1 MKLNEL
7 TLKELIKLKSDIE
20 EEIEKRTK
28 TKCEPYQLTLYY
40 DKFRGSGKCWVAEV
54 DRKTKKILRFVN
66 TESNVKEETYK
77 GYKVY
82 LLNDGYYL
90 SNEYK
95 TRSSDERI
103 YFEIVNGEYI
113 AE

>member
-1 MKLNEL
+1 MKI
-7 TLKELIKLKSDIE
+7 IK
-20 EEIEKRTK
+20 
-28 TKCEPYQLTLYY
+28 
-40 DKFRGSGKCWVAEV
+40 
-54 DRKTKKILRFVN
+54 
-66 TESNVKEETYK
+66 
-77 GYKVY
+77 